1 MKKCTPVRLLSARF
15 WPIAAAFS
23 LLLCFSLV
31 PSSLFATAHGGT
43 IRGLVVDAE
52 TNSELP
58 GAFVRLLELDQTAIS
73 NELGMFTFGDLPGG
87 KYTLVVSFIGFETS
101 TQTMQVVDHESVAI
115 KFTLK
120 TAALDLADVQ
130 VNAQRNKPLQTLSA
144 LDLQTRPLNSAQD
157 VLRFV
162 PGVVIAQHAGGGKAE
177 QIFLRGFDIDHGT
190 DIALFADGL
199 PVNMVSHAHGQG
211 YADLHFVIPEMIET
225 VDFQKG
231 TYDARVGNFSTAG
244 YVKFETPDV
253 LRQNFLKMEAGQYD
267 HYRTVAAIDLL
278 GQRAASRGTS
288 AYLAAE
294 TLFDNGYFDA
304 PQNFKRINLFGKF
317 RQALDERQTLVVSLS
332 RFTSSWLASGQI
344 PERAV
349 ASGQIGRFG
358 AIDPTEGGATGRQN
372 LNVQHWLAVS
382 DKVLLRN
389 QFYVSKYDFEL
400 YSNFTFFLNDPLNG
414 DQIRQKESRTI
425 TGYNGAM
432 QYLTSIGG
440 KKLTLETGA
449 NLRYDETA
457 DSELSATKNRR
468 ETLSR
473 LALGDIQELN
483 FAPYADA
490 NLELS
495 KRLTLNAGLRF
506 DVFHYSYVNKLDSA
520 FTNKTAAKTRPS
532 PKLNLHYQAT
542 PNLQFFAL
550 SGVSFHSNDTRTIL
564 EKAEENILPGAFGV
578 EAGAMFKP
586 FSKLLIS
593 LSAWQLDLQQE
604 FVYVGDAGVVEPS
617 GRSLRRGI
625 DLSARWQIASWLF
638 LDADYNFT
646 RPRATEEPEG
656 ADYIPLAPTQ
666 TSIGGLTV
674 SKNGFSGSLRYRY
687 LADRSAN
694 EDNSLTAEGFF
705 LLDAQLAFAPKMKV
719 GKRPLEFSL
728 SALNLTNSAWK
739 EAQFE
744 TESRLRNEAEPVT
757 EIHYTPGTPVF
768 VKGAM
773 TYRF

>member
-1 MKKCTPVRLLSARF
+1 MKKCTPVRLPSARF
-15 WPIAAAFS
+15 WPIAAVFS

-52 TNSELP
+52 TNTELP
-58 GAFVRLLELDQTAIS
+58 GAFVRLLEFDQTAVS

-87 KYTLVVSFIGFETS
+87 QYTLVVSFIGFETS
-101 TQTMQVVDHESVAI
+101 TQTVQVVDHESVAA

-278 GQRAASRGTS
+278 GQRAAGRGSS

-344 PERAV
+344 PDRAV

-400 YSNFTFFLNDPLNG
+400 YSNFTFFLNDPANG

-506 DVFHYSYVNKLDSA
+506 DVFHYSYVNKLDSV

-625 DLSARWQIASWLF
+625 DLSARWQIAPWLF

-646 RPRATEEPEG
+646 RPRATDEPEG

-705 LLDAQLAFAPKMKV
+705 LLDAQLAYAPKMKM

-757 EIHYTPGTPVF
+757 EIHFTPGTPVF